1 MEENKLVEQPKKI
14 EQKEKVQKVKK
25 APAKKDVKAV
35 KAVKASIIQTNF
47 ARGFF
52 VTGFLATVF
61 YSLVE
66 IGIFTSFLGSNIN
79 EFLLNT
85 ELQISI
91 GLFLIGAFSF
101 TRK

>member
-25 APAKKDVKAV
+25 APAKKDV